1 MENTLWNR
9 TTDISKTSRTPVI
22 LLACSAAVLL
32 ASCSAGPADGTAA
45 GSSASPQPSTS
56 SAVPSP
62 SAESEP
68 LGAPLSPESKL
79 SPYPPEELVLSE
91 KGTGTGNYVIE
102 GGLKEGQYLTLAVH
116 ATCPPGEKIALRT
129 EPAIGGISNHS
140 CGNLPFVMYNRASA
154 VAVPDLEV
162 AVETSAGGTFW
173 VQARVSDDAT
183 VVETKASTGQ

>member
-9 TTDISKTSRTPVI
+9 STDISKTSRKPVI

-45 GSSASPQPSTS
+45 GSSASPEPSAS

-62 SAESEP
+62 TAESEP
-68 LGAPLSPESKL
+68 LHEPLSAESR
-79 SPYPPEELVLSE
+79 SYPPEELVLSE
-91 KGTGTGNYVIE
+91 KGTGTGSYVIE
-102 GGLKEGQYLTLAVH
+102 GGLKEGQYLTVALN
-116 ATCPPGEKIALRT
+116 ATCTPGEKVALRT
-129 EPAIGGISNHS
+129 EPAIGGIGNHL
-140 CGNLPFVMYNRASA
+140 CEDLPFVMYNRASE

-183 VVETKASTGQ
+183 VVETKAGTGQ